1 MEHNTQTTP
10 STLDIKT
17 LIQLLMEDEMP
28 HARILSLIAR
38 ECNMPEDT
46 FAKRMT
52 PEAPV
57 VKSRKTIRW
66 DDAALDRLATMWQ
79 NGEKPRHIAAEFG
92 CSTQT
97 IYQRVSVLRTT
108 RTDIQ
113 PRKFHGTRKQS
124 ETV

>member
-1 MEHNTQTTP
+1 MEHNNQTTP

-46 FAKRMT
+46 FAKRMIT
-52 PEAPV
+52 ETPV

-66 DDAALDRLATMWQ
+66 DEAATERLAAMW
-79 NGEKPRHIAAEFG
+79 NGGEKPRHIAAAFG

-97 IYQRVSVLRTT
+97 IYARIGVLRAT
-108 RTDIQ
+108 RTDIK
-113 PRKFHGTRKQS
+113 PRTFYGAGKKS